1 VAGLVVGDYLDLSMA
16 DARRQWASILSRPS
30 ADGQRGPDFLPL
42 ETLLCFGASLVVNH
56 RSFGGSSSH
65 RAPSPVLELA
75 ALFRRTPASIL
86 AKLANLDGS
95 RSHGAKAE
103 PELSQRLTAQP
114 ALMRILYSV
123 IVDTA
128 REHGITTDRLPDFLD
143 LSDETDDLLGHDELL
158 DVDLDK
164 IIAQRVQE
172 LIESTQTGD
181 AAETG
186 RRLEVEIRLGQRR
199 FANDVLIN
207 YERRC
212 AFCGFEPTH
221 LPKRKL
227 LIASHIKP
235 WSQANDRERLDTANG
250 IAACPVHDVAFD
262 QGLITVDNDLNIH
275 RTALLDASIERDPGV
290 AVFFGSPPLHTKLLV
305 PGAIRPGQP
314 YVAWHREHV
323 ARMPAA

>member
-1 VAGLVVGDYLDLSMA
+1 MA
-16 DARRQWASILSRPS
+16 DVGRQWSSIIGRPPS
-30 ADGQRGPDFLPL
+30 DRKRGPDFLPL

-56 RSFGGSSSH
+56 RSFGGSSAH
-65 RAPSPVLELA
+65 RAPPPVLELA

-95 RSHGAKAE
+95 RSHGGKAE

-123 IVDTA
+123 IIDTA
-128 REHGITTDRLPDFLD
+128 RGHGVGPDRLPDFLD
-143 LSDETDDLLGHDELL
+143 LSDEDDELLGHDELL
-158 DVDLDK
+158 EVDLDK
-164 IIAQRVQE
+164 VIAGRVQE
-172 LIESTQTGD
+172 LIDSTHSAD
-181 AAETG
+181 VAETG

-199 FANDVLIN
+199 FANGVLIN

-212 AFCGFEPTH
+212 AFCGFEPIH

-235 WSQANDRERLDTANG
+235 WSQATDRERVDIANG

-262 QGLITVDNDLNIH
+262 QGLISVDYDLKHPPHCAARRKYRTRSWRCGILRVTTAATQTSGAGRYSSRPTVRRMAPGTH
-275 RTALLDASIERDPGV
+275 RSNTSA
-290 AVFFGSPPLHTKLLV
+290 
-305 PGAIRPGQP
+305 
-314 YVAWHREHV
+314 
-323 ARMPAA
+323 